1 MVARFLIDDF
11 DLENCVSALKRNLQG
26 LENFNYNILN
36 LIKTYLNT
44 NIFIIKKK
52 KNNDINFYARNG
64 KEMYPDESY

>member
-1 MVARFLIDDF
+1 MVQILCELR
-11 DLENCVSALKRNLQG
+11 